1 MIENRELTMDDYLR
15 MLQRRLKVIVIPT
28 LLAPLVGFFVS
39 FAFSPKYTSK
49 SQVLVEGQK
58 VPTGYVAPI
67 VTEDLSNRIA
77 TLEQRA
83 LSADHLRPV
92 IESLKLAQGNDVVAK
107 MDEIRQNVAIEP
119 VEVITVAPVSGG
131 NPRRGDVPGFD
142 LNFTAS
148 NPNEAQRVCAAL
160 ADIMVQENLKD
171 QAQVAQDTTNFLS
184 RQVADDK
191 RKLDELDSKLAD
203 FKKHYIGQLPDDE
216 DNNIRILMGLNSQ
229 LDATTQAL
237 NRAQQDKTYAESLLA
252 ERVAAWKLSAG
263 SSDPKSLQLQLNA
276 LQTQLVD
283 LKARYTDDY
292 PEVVKTKK
300 DIEALQQKINDMNAA
315 VGKPE
320 ADAAN
325 DTVAHAAEPPEIQQ
339 LRIQVFQ
346 YKQTMGTLSRNQQ
359 SLEQQIK
366 TFQSRVALSPEV
378 EQQYKALT
386 RDYETLRKVYD
397 TDLSK
402 QQQSEQQTAM
412 ELEQQG
418 ETMRVLRPADL
429 PDSPSFPNRWKFAG
443 GGLAA
448 GLAIGFGIAMWL
460 ELRDTAMRTEQD
472 VISVLELP
480 VLSQVPWIGAQVTE
494 KSGNGKRG
502 FKSKPAGEHEKET
515 ITV

>member
-15 MLQRRLKVIVIPT
+15 MLHRRLKVIVIPT
-28 LLAPLVGFFVS
+28 LLAPVVGFLVS

-49 SQVLVEGQK
+49 AQVLVEGQK

-107 MDEIRQNVAIEP
+107 MDEIRENVAMEP
-119 VEVITVAPVSGG
+119 VEVITVAPVGGG
-131 NPRRGDVPGFD
+131 NARKGDVPGFN

-171 QAQVAQDTTNFLS
+171 QAQVAQDTTNFLA

-191 RKLDELDSKLAD
+191 RKLDDLDSKLAD
-203 FKKHYIGQLPDDE
+203 FKKRYIGQLPDDE
-216 DNNIRILMGLNSQ
+216 DNNIKILMGLNSQ

-237 NRAQQDKTYAESLLA
+237 NRAQQDKTYVESLLA
-252 ERVAAWKLSAG
+252 ERLAAWKLSAS
-263 SSDPKSLQLQLNA
+263 SSDPKSLQAQLNA

-300 DIEALQQKINDMNAA
+300 DIEAVQQKINEMNAA

-320 ADAAN
+320 SDAAN
-325 DTVAHAAEPPEIQQ
+325 DNVAHAGEPPEIQQ
-339 LRIQVFQ
+339 LRTQIFQ
-346 YKQTMGTLSRNQQ
+346 YKQTMGTLTRNQQ
-359 SLEQQIK
+359 TLEQQIK

-397 TDLSK
+397 NDLSK

-448 GLAIGFGIAMWL
+448 GLALGFGTAMWL

-480 VLSQVPWIGAQVTE
+480 VLSQVPWIGAELTE
-494 KSGNGKRG
+494 KSRNGKRG
-502 FKSKPAGEHEKET
+502 FTSKPAGEHDKET